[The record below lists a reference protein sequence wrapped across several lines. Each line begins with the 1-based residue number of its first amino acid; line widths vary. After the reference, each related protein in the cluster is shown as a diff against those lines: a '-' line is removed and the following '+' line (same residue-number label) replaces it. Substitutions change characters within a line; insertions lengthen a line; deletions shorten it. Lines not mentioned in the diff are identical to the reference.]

1 MGQSGEL
8 TENSVRFERK
18 QQYLVIFRLIGP
30 TNVIIM
36 TEKKV
41 LAIKYRPVVLDDL
54 LGQEV
59 VSKTIFNSLKTKK
72 IPNAFLFHGIRG
84 TGKTSIARIIAKGL
98 NCNNGIENL
107 CKENFCDNCEAISNS
122 SHLDVIEQDCAT
134 ATGIDSVRDLI
145 EFCKY
150 PPSSAKFKVL
160 ILDEIQAMSKAGA
173 QSLLKILEEPPNY
186 VKFIF
191 CTTEIK
197 KILVTMLSRCTRFDL
212 SRVKFDDLFVYLK
225 KIIKLENGKIN
236 DEALKLICKCSE
248 GSVRDSLSLL
258 DRALLINDDKELDL
272 KTAQKIFG
280 HFDKSLL
287 IRLLEK
293 IFDGNEKE
301 VISIY
306 QSIYTAGV
314 DPSTFLNDFLEVL
327 YYLKNID
334 TIQQN
339 GFNFDLNDSEHKSIK
354 NLKDKIDNKTVIL
367 FWHFTI
373 KMLDEI
379 KVVSNQDISVEM
391 FLIRLLYLKQ
401 SNVEKTSGVNI
412 PFGENKEENL
422 SSKQKNNKN
431 LSSTVDQIKNITQTD
446 ELKFEEK
453 KDSFNYEIKSM
464 NDLIS
469 LCNEKKEMSL
479 KYELETNV
487 KLVSFD
493 KNLIVISFN
502 DDLKKNFIKDLT
514 NKLFEWTSKRWIIT
528 LTKELGSPPIKETIK
543 KEKDKIYYTFKKTSE
558 YQKIRKLI
566 DDIELVDI
574 IEN

>member
-1 MGQSGEL
+1 M
-8 TENSVRFERK
+8 K
-18 QQYLVIFRLIGP
+18 D
-30 TNVIIM
+30 
-36 TEKKV
+36 KKV

-59 VSKTIFNSLKTKK
+59 VSKTIFNSLKLEK

-98 NCNNGIENL
+98 NCKNGIESL
-107 CKENFCDNCEAISNS
+107 CKENFCDNCEAISNA

-150 PPSSAKFKVL
+150 PPSSAKYKVL

-212 SRVKFDDLFVYLK
+212 SRVKFQDLFVYLK
-225 KIIKLENGKIN
+225 KIIELENGKIS

-258 DRALLINDDKELDL
+258 DRALLIDDNVELDL

-280 HFDKSLL
+280 HFDKSL
-287 IRLLEK
+287 IIELLNK
-293 IFDGNEKE
+293 IFEGNEKE
-301 VISIY
+301 VINIY
-306 QSIYTAGV
+306 QSIYSSGV
-314 DPSTFLNDFLEVL
+314 DPSTFLNDFLEIL

-334 TIQQN
+334 AIQSN
-339 GFNFDLNDSEHKSIK
+339 GSGFDLNDSEHKNIK
-354 NLKDKIDNKTVIL
+354 NLKDKIDNKTIIL
-367 FWHFTI
+367 FWQFTI

-401 SNVEKTSGVNI
+401 FNIDKISGHDIKFDEKDAD
-412 PFGENKEENL
+412 NL
-422 SSKQKNNKN
+422 GSKKINDKN
-431 LSSTVDQIKNITQTD
+431 LTSTVDQIKNITQTD
-446 ELKFEEK
+446 ELKLEK
-453 KDSFNYEIKSM
+453 KNDSFNYEIKSM
-464 NDLIS
+464 HDLIN
-469 LCNEKKEMSL
+469 LCIEKKEMSL

-487 KLVSFD
+487 KLVSFN
-493 KNLIVISFN
+493 KNLIEISFN
-502 DDLKKNFIKDLT
+502 DDLNKNFIKDLT
-514 NKLFEWTSKRWIIT
+514 TKLFEWTSQRWIIT
-528 LTKELGSPPIKETIK
+528 LTKELGSPPIKQVIQN
-543 KEKDKIYYTFKKTSE
+543 EKDKIYFNFKKTNE
-558 YQKIRKLI
+558 YQKLKNLI
-566 DDIELVDI
+566 NDIELIDI
-574 IEN
+574 KKD

>member
-1 MGQSGEL
+1 M
-8 TENSVRFERK
+8 K
-18 QQYLVIFRLIGP
+18 D
-30 TNVIIM
+30 
-36 TEKKV
+36 KKV

-59 VSKTIFNSLKTKK
+59 VSKTILNSLKLGK

-98 NCNNGIENL
+98 NCKNGIESL
-107 CKENFCDNCEAISNS
+107 CKKNFCDNCEAITNA

-150 PPSSAKFKVL
+150 PPSSAKYKVL

-173 QSLLKILEEPPNY
+173 QSLLKILEEPPSY

-212 SRVKFDDLFVYLK
+212 SRVKFHDLFVYLK
-225 KIIKLENGKIN
+225 KIIELENGKIS

-258 DRALLINDDKELDL
+258 DRALLIDDDVELDL

-280 HFDKSLL
+280 HFDKSL
-287 IRLLEK
+287 IIDLLNK
-293 IFDGNEKE
+293 IFEGNEKE
-301 VISIY
+301 VINIY
-306 QSIYTAGV
+306 QSIYSSGV
-314 DPSTFLNDFLEVL
+314 DPSTFLNDFLEIL

-334 TIQQN
+334 AIQSN
-339 GFNFDLNDSEHKSIK
+339 GSSFDLNDSEHKSIK
-354 NLKDKIDNKTVIL
+354 NLKGKIDNKTIIL
-367 FWHFTI
+367 FWQFTI

-401 SNVEKTSGVNI
+401 FNIDKISGHDIKYDEKDS
-412 PFGENKEENL
+412 ENL
-422 SSKQKNNKN
+422 SSKKTNDKNVT
-431 LSSTVDQIKNITQTD
+431 STVDQIKNITQTD
-446 ELKFEEK
+446 ELKLEK
-453 KDSFNYEIKSM
+453 KNDSFNYEIKSM
-464 NDLIS
+464 HDLIN
-469 LCNEKKEMSL
+469 LCIEKKEMSL

-487 KLVSFD
+487 KLVSFN
-493 KNLIVISFN
+493 KNLIEISFS
-502 DDLKKNFIKDLT
+502 DDLNKNFIKDLT
-514 NKLFEWTSKRWIIT
+514 TKLFEWTSQRWIIT
-528 LTKELGSPPIKETIK
+528 LTKELGSPPIKQAIQK
-543 KEKDKIYYTFKKTSE
+543 QKDKIYSNFKKTNE
-558 YQKIRKLI
+558 YKKLKNLI
-566 DDIELVDI
+566 EDIELIDI
-574 IEN
+574 KED

>member
-1 MGQSGEL
+1 M
-8 TENSVRFERK
+8 K
-18 QQYLVIFRLIGP
+18 D
-30 TNVIIM
+30 
-36 TEKKV
+36 KKV

-59 VSKTIFNSLKTKK
+59 VSKTIFNSLKLEK

-98 NCNNGIENL
+98 NCKNGIESL
-107 CKENFCDNCEAISNS
+107 CKENFCDNCEAISNA

-150 PPSSAKFKVL
+150 PPSSAKYKVL

-173 QSLLKILEEPPNY
+173 QSLLKILEEPPSY

-212 SRVKFDDLFVYLK
+212 SRVKFQDLFVYLK
-225 KIIKLENGKIN
+225 KIIELENGKIS

-258 DRALLINDDKELDL
+258 DRALLIDDNVELDL

-280 HFDKSLL
+280 HFDKSL
-287 IRLLEK
+287 IIDLLNK
-293 IFDGNEKE
+293 IFEGNEKE
-301 VISIY
+301 VINIY
-306 QSIYTAGV
+306 QSIYSSGV
-314 DPSTFLNDFLEVL
+314 DPSTFLNDFLEIL

-334 TIQQN
+334 AIQSN
-339 GFNFDLNDSEHKSIK
+339 GSSFDLNDSEHKSIK
-354 NLKDKIDNKTVIL
+354 NLKDKIDNKTIIL
-367 FWHFTI
+367 FWQFTI

-401 SNVEKTSGVNI
+401 FNIDKISGHNI
-412 PFGENKEENL
+412 KFDKKDAENL
-422 SSKQKNNKN
+422 SSKKTNDKNVT
-431 LSSTVDQIKNITQTD
+431 STVDQIKNITQTD
-446 ELKFEEK
+446 EFKLEK
-453 KDSFNYEIKSM
+453 KNDSFNYEIKSM
-464 NDLIS
+464 HDLIN
-469 LCNEKKEMSL
+469 LCIEKKEMSL

-487 KLVSFD
+487 KLVSFN
-493 KNLIVISFN
+493 KNLIEISFN
-502 DDLKKNFIKDLT
+502 DDLNKNFIKDLT
-514 NKLFEWTSKRWIIT
+514 TKLFEWTSQRWIIT
-528 LTKELGSPPIKETIK
+528 LTKELGSPPIKQVIQ
-543 KEKDKIYYTFKKTSE
+543 KEKDKIYSNFKKTNE
-558 YQKIRKLI
+558 YQKLKNLI
-566 DDIELVDI
+566 NDIELIDI
-574 IEN
+574 KKD

>member
-1 MGQSGEL
+1 M
-8 TENSVRFERK
+8 K
-18 QQYLVIFRLIGP
+18 D
-30 TNVIIM
+30 
-36 TEKKV
+36 KKV

-59 VSKTIFNSLKTKK
+59 VSKTIFNSLKLEK

-98 NCNNGIENL
+98 NCKNGIERL
-107 CKENFCDNCEAISNS
+107 CKDNFCDNCKAISNA

-150 PPSSAKFKVL
+150 PPSSAKYKVL

-212 SRVKFDDLFVYLK
+212 SRVKFQDLFVYLK
-225 KIIKLENGKIN
+225 KIIELENGKIS

-258 DRALLINDDKELDL
+258 DRALLIDDNVELDL

-280 HFDKSLL
+280 HFDKSL
-287 IRLLEK
+287 IIDLLNK
-293 IFDGNEKE
+293 IFEGNEKE
-301 VISIY
+301 VINIY
-306 QSIYTAGV
+306 QSIYSSGV
-314 DPSTFLNDFLEVL
+314 DPSTFLNDFLEIL

-334 TIQQN
+334 TIQSN
-339 GFNFDLNDSEHKSIK
+339 GSSFDLNDSEYKSIK
-354 NLKDKIDNKTVIL
+354 NLKDKIDNKTVVL
-367 FWHFTI
+367 FWQFTI

-401 SNVEKTSGVNI
+401 FNIDKISGHDIKFDEKDAD
-412 PFGENKEENL
+412 NL
-422 SSKQKNNKN
+422 SSKKINDKN
-431 LSSTVDQIKNITQTD
+431 LTSTVDQIKNITQTD
-446 ELKFEEK
+446 ELKLEK
-453 KDSFNYEIKSM
+453 KNDSFNYEIKSM
-464 NDLIS
+464 HDLIN
-469 LCNEKKEMSL
+469 LCIEKKEMSL

-487 KLVSFD
+487 KLVSFS
-493 KNLIVISFN
+493 KNLIEISFN
-502 DDLKKNFIKDLT
+502 DDLNNNFIKDLT
-514 NKLFEWTSKRWIIT
+514 TKLFEWTSQRWIIT
-528 LTKELGSPPIKETIK
+528 LTKELGSPPIKQVIQS
-543 KEKDKIYYTFKKTSE
+543 EKDKIYSNFKKTNE
-558 YQKIRKLI
+558 YQKLKNLI
-566 DDIELVDI
+566 NDIELIDI
-574 IEN
+574 KKD

>member
-1 MGQSGEL
+1 M
-8 TENSVRFERK
+8 K
-18 QQYLVIFRLIGP
+18 D
-30 TNVIIM
+30 
-36 TEKKV
+36 KKV

-59 VSKTIFNSLKTKK
+59 VSKTIFNSLKLEK

-98 NCNNGIENL
+98 NCKNGIESL
-107 CKENFCDNCEAISNS
+107 CKENFCDNCEAISNA

-150 PPSSAKFKVL
+150 PPSSAKYKVL

-173 QSLLKILEEPPNY
+173 QSLLKILEEPPSY

-212 SRVKFDDLFVYLK
+212 SRVKFQDLFVYLK
-225 KIIKLENGKIN
+225 KIIELENGKIS

-258 DRALLINDDKELDL
+258 DRALLIDDNVELDL

-280 HFDKSLL
+280 HFDKSL
-287 IRLLEK
+287 IIELLNK
-293 IFDGNEKE
+293 IFEGNEKE
-301 VISIY
+301 VINIY
-306 QSIYTAGV
+306 QSIYSSGV
-314 DPSTFLNDFLEVL
+314 DPLTFLNDFLEIL

-334 TIQQN
+334 AIQSN
-339 GFNFDLNDSEHKSIK
+339 GSSFDLNDSEHKNIK
-354 NLKDKIDNKTVIL
+354 NLKDKVDNKTIIL
-367 FWHFTI
+367 FWQFTI

-401 SNVEKTSGVNI
+401 FNIDKISGHDIKFDEKDTD
-412 PFGENKEENL
+412 NL
-422 SSKQKNNKN
+422 GSKKINDKN
-431 LSSTVDQIKNITQTD
+431 LTSTVDQIKNITQTD
-446 ELKFEEK
+446 ELKLEK
-453 KDSFNYEIKSM
+453 KNDSFNYEIKSM
-464 NDLIS
+464 HDLIN
-469 LCNEKKEMSL
+469 LCIEKKEMSL

-487 KLVSFD
+487 KLVSFN
-493 KNLIVISFN
+493 KNLIEISFN
-502 DDLKKNFIKDLT
+502 DDLNKNFIKDLT
-514 NKLFEWTSKRWIIT
+514 TKLFEWTSQRWIIT
-528 LTKELGSPPIKETIK
+528 LTKELGSPPIKQVIQN
-543 KEKDKIYYTFKKTSE
+543 EKDKIYFNFKKTNE
-558 YQKIRKLI
+558 YQKLKNLI
-566 DDIELVDI
+566 NDIELIDI
-574 IEN
+574 KKD

>member
-1 MGQSGEL
+1 M
-8 TENSVRFERK
+8 
-18 QQYLVIFRLIGP
+18 
-30 TNVIIM
+30 
-36 TEKKV
+36 KKPQV
-41 LAIKYRPVVLDDL
+41 LALKYRPKEFRDL
-54 LGQEV
+54 IGQEEIAQ
-59 VSKTIFNSLKTKK
+59 TLFNSIKKNK

-98 NCNNGIENL
+98 NCKNGIESL
-107 CKENFCDNCEAISNS
+107 CKENFCDNCEAISNA

-150 PPSSAKFKVL
+150 PPSSAKYKVL

-212 SRVKFDDLFVYLK
+212 SRVKFQDLFVYLK
-225 KIIKLENGKIN
+225 KIIELENGKIS

-258 DRALLINDDKELDL
+258 DRALLIDDNVELDL

-280 HFDKSLL
+280 HFDKSL
-287 IRLLEK
+287 IIELLNK
-293 IFDGNEKE
+293 IFEGNEKE
-301 VISIY
+301 VINIY
-306 QSIYTAGV
+306 QSIYSSGV
-314 DPSTFLNDFLEVL
+314 DPLTFLNDFLEIL

-334 TIQQN
+334 AIQSN
-339 GFNFDLNDSEHKSIK
+339 GSGFDLNDSEHKNIK
-354 NLKDKIDNKTVIL
+354 NLKDKIDNKTIIL
-367 FWHFTI
+367 FWQFTI

-401 SNVEKTSGVNI
+401 FNIDKISGHDIKFDEKDTD
-412 PFGENKEENL
+412 NL
-422 SSKQKNNKN
+422 GSKKINDKN
-431 LSSTVDQIKNITQTD
+431 LTSTVDQIKNITQTD
-446 ELKFEEK
+446 ELKLEK
-453 KDSFNYEIKSM
+453 KNDSFNYEIKSM
-464 NDLIS
+464 HDLIN
-469 LCNEKKEMSL
+469 LCIEKKEMSL

-487 KLVSFD
+487 KLVSFS
-493 KNLIVISFN
+493 KNLIEISFN
-502 DDLKKNFIKDLT
+502 DDLNNNFIKDLT
-514 NKLFEWTSKRWIIT
+514 TKLFEWTSQRWIIT
-528 LTKELGSPPIKETIK
+528 LTKELGSPPIKQVIQS
-543 KEKDKIYYTFKKTSE
+543 EKDKIYCNFKKTNE
-558 YQKIRKLI
+558 YQKLKNLI
-566 DDIELVDI
+566 KDIELIDI
-574 IEN
+574 KKD

>member
-1 MGQSGEL
+1 M
-8 TENSVRFERK
+8 K
-18 QQYLVIFRLIGP
+18 D
-30 TNVIIM
+30 
-36 TEKKV
+36 KKV

-59 VSKTIFNSLKTKK
+59 VSKTIFNSLKLEK

-98 NCNNGIENL
+98 NCKNGIERL
-107 CKENFCDNCEAISNS
+107 CKDNFCDNCEAISNA

-150 PPSSAKFKVL
+150 PPSSAKYKVL

-212 SRVKFDDLFVYLK
+212 SRVKFQDLFVYLK
-225 KIIKLENGKIN
+225 KIIELENGKIS

-258 DRALLINDDKELDL
+258 DRALLIDDNVELDL

-280 HFDKSLL
+280 HFDKSL
-287 IRLLEK
+287 IIELLNK
-293 IFDGNEKE
+293 IFEGNEKE
-301 VISIY
+301 VINIY
-306 QSIYTAGV
+306 QSIYSSGV
-314 DPSTFLNDFLEVL
+314 DPLTFLNDFLEIL

-334 TIQQN
+334 AIQSN
-339 GFNFDLNDSEHKSIK
+339 GSGFDLNDSEHKNIK
-354 NLKDKIDNKTVIL
+354 NLKDKIDNKTIIL
-367 FWHFTI
+367 FWQFTI

-401 SNVEKTSGVNI
+401 FNIDKISGHDIKFDEKDAD
-412 PFGENKEENL
+412 NL
-422 SSKQKNNKN
+422 GSKKINDKN
-431 LSSTVDQIKNITQTD
+431 LTSTVDQIKNITQTD
-446 ELKFEEK
+446 ELKLEK
-453 KDSFNYEIKSM
+453 KNDSFNYEIKSM
-464 NDLIS
+464 HDLIN
-469 LCNEKKEMSL
+469 LCIEKKEMSL

-487 KLVSFD
+487 KLVSFN
-493 KNLIVISFN
+493 KNLIEISFN
-502 DDLKKNFIKDLT
+502 DDLNKNFIKDLT
-514 NKLFEWTSKRWIIT
+514 TKLFEWTSQRWIIT
-528 LTKELGSPPIKETIK
+528 LTKELGSPPIKQVIQS
-543 KEKDKIYYTFKKTSE
+543 EKDKIYSNFKKTNE
-558 YQKIRKLI
+558 YQKLKNLI
-566 DDIELVDI
+566 KDIELIDI
-574 IEN
+574 KKD

>member
-1 MGQSGEL
+1 M
-8 TENSVRFERK
+8 K
-18 QQYLVIFRLIGP
+18 D
-30 TNVIIM
+30 
-36 TEKKV
+36 KKV

-59 VSKTIFNSLKTKK
+59 VSKTIFNSLKLEK

-98 NCNNGIENL
+98 NCKNGIESL

-150 PPSSAKFKVL
+150 PPSSAKYKVL

-212 SRVKFDDLFVYLK
+212 SRVKFQDLFVYLK
-225 KIIKLENGKIN
+225 KIIELENGKIS

-258 DRALLINDDKELDL
+258 DRALLINDNIELDL

-280 HFDKSLL
+280 HFDKSL
-287 IRLLEK
+287 IIKLLHK
-293 IFDGNEKE
+293 IFEGNEKE
-301 VISIY
+301 VINIY
-306 QSIYTAGV
+306 QSIYSSGV
-314 DPSTFLNDFLEVL
+314 DPSTFLNDFLEIL

-334 TIQQN
+334 TIQSN
-339 GFNFDLNDSEHKSIK
+339 GSSFDLNDSEYKSIK
-354 NLKDKIDNKTVIL
+354 NLKDKIDNKTVVL
-367 FWHFTI
+367 FWQFTI

-401 SNVEKTSGVNI
+401 FNIDKTSGHDI
-412 PFGENKEENL
+412 KFDEKDAENL
-422 SSKQKNNKN
+422 SSKKTNDKN
-431 LSSTVDQIKNITQTD
+431 LTSTVDQIKNITQTD
-446 ELKFEEK
+446 ELKLEK
-453 KDSFNYEIKSM
+453 KNDSFNYEIKSM
-464 NDLIS
+464 HNLIN
-469 LCNEKKEMSL
+469 LCIEKKEMSL

-487 KLVSFD
+487 KLVSFS
-493 KNLIVISFN
+493 KNLIEISFN
-502 DDLKKNFIKDLT
+502 DDLNKNFIKDLT
-514 NKLFEWTSKRWIIT
+514 TKLFEWTSQRWIIT
-528 LTKELGSPPIKETIK
+528 LTKELGSPPIKQVIQN
-543 KEKDKIYYTFKKTSE
+543 EKDKIYSNFKKTNE
-558 YQKIRKLI
+558 YQKLKNLI
-566 DDIELVDI
+566 NDIELIDI
-574 IEN
+574 KKD

>member
-1 MGQSGEL
+1 M
-8 TENSVRFERK
+8 K
-18 QQYLVIFRLIGP
+18 D
-30 TNVIIM
+30 
-36 TEKKV
+36 KKV

-59 VSKTIFNSLKTKK
+59 VSKTIFNSLKLEK

-98 NCNNGIENL
+98 NCKNGIESL
-107 CKENFCDNCEAISNS
+107 CKDNFCDNCEAISNA

-150 PPSSAKFKVL
+150 PPSSAKYKVL

-212 SRVKFDDLFVYLK
+212 SRVKFQDLFVYLK
-225 KIIKLENGKIN
+225 KIIELENGKIS

-258 DRALLINDDKELDL
+258 DRALLIDDNVELDL

-280 HFDKSLL
+280 HFDKSL
-287 IRLLEK
+287 IIELLNK
-293 IFDGNEKE
+293 IFEGNEKE
-301 VISIY
+301 VINIY
-306 QSIYTAGV
+306 QSIYSSGV
-314 DPSTFLNDFLEVL
+314 DPSTFLNDFLEIL

-334 TIQQN
+334 AIQSN
-339 GFNFDLNDSEHKSIK
+339 GSSFDLNDSEHKNIK
-354 NLKDKIDNKTVIL
+354 NLKDKVDNKTIIL
-367 FWHFTI
+367 FWQFTI

-401 SNVEKTSGVNI
+401 FNIDKISGHDIKFDEKDAD
-412 PFGENKEENL
+412 NL
-422 SSKQKNNKN
+422 SSKKINDKN
-431 LSSTVDQIKNITQTD
+431 LTSTVDQIKNITQTD
-446 ELKFEEK
+446 ELKLEK
-453 KDSFNYEIKSM
+453 KNDSFNYEIKSM
-464 NDLIS
+464 HDLIN
-469 LCNEKKEMSL
+469 LCIEKKEMSL

-487 KLVSFD
+487 KLVSFN
-493 KNLIVISFN
+493 KNLIEISFN
-502 DDLKKNFIKDLT
+502 DDLNKNFIKDLT
-514 NKLFEWTSKRWIIT
+514 TKLFEWTSQRWIIT
-528 LTKELGSPPIKETIK
+528 LTKELGSPPIKQVIQ
-543 KEKDKIYYTFKKTSE
+543 KEKHKIYSNFKKTNE
-558 YQKIRKLI
+558 YQKLKNLI
-566 DDIELVDI
+566 DDIELIDI
-574 IEN
+574 KED

>member
-1 MGQSGEL
+1 M
-8 TENSVRFERK
+8 K
-18 QQYLVIFRLIGP
+18 D
-30 TNVIIM
+30 
-36 TEKKV
+36 KKV

-59 VSKTIFNSLKTKK
+59 VSKTIFNSLKLEK

-98 NCNNGIENL
+98 NCKNGIESL
-107 CKENFCDNCEAISNS
+107 CKENFCDNCEAISNA

-150 PPSSAKFKVL
+150 PPSSAKYKVL

-212 SRVKFDDLFVYLK
+212 SRVKFQDLFIYLK
-225 KIIKLENGKIN
+225 KIIELENGKIS

-258 DRALLINDDKELDL
+258 DRALLIDDNVELDL

-280 HFDKSLL
+280 HFDKSL
-287 IRLLEK
+287 IIELLHK
-293 IFDGNEKE
+293 IFEGNEKE
-301 VISIY
+301 VINIY
-306 QSIYTAGV
+306 QSIYSSGV
-314 DPSTFLNDFLEVL
+314 DPSTFLNDFLEIL

-334 TIQQN
+334 AIQSN
-339 GFNFDLNDSEHKSIK
+339 GSNFDLNDSEHKSIK
-354 NLKDKIDNKTVIL
+354 NLKDKIDNNTIIL
-367 FWHFTI
+367 FWQFTI

-401 SNVEKTSGVNI
+401 FNIDKTSGHDI
-412 PFGENKEENL
+412 KFDEKDSENL
-422 SSKQKNNKN
+422 SSKKINDKN
-431 LSSTVDQIKNITQTD
+431 LTGTVDQIKNITQTD
-446 ELKFEEK
+446 ELKLEK
-453 KDSFNYEIKSM
+453 KNDSFNYEIKSM
-464 NDLIS
+464 HDLIN
-469 LCNEKKEMSL
+469 LCIEKKEMSL

-487 KLVSFD
+487 KLVSFN
-493 KNLIVISFN
+493 KNLIEISFN
-502 DDLKKNFIKDLT
+502 DDLNKNFIKDLT
-514 NKLFEWTSKRWIIT
+514 SKLFEWTSQRWIIT
-528 LTKELGSPPIKETIK
+528 LTKELGSPPIKQVIQN
-543 KEKDKIYYTFKKTSE
+543 EKDKIYFNFKKTNE
-558 YQKIRKLI
+558 YQKLKNLI
-566 DDIELVDI
+566 NDIELIDI
-574 IEN
+574 KKD

>member
-1 MGQSGEL
+1 M
-8 TENSVRFERK
+8 K
-18 QQYLVIFRLIGP
+18 D
-30 TNVIIM
+30 
-36 TEKKV
+36 KKV

-59 VSKTIFNSLKTKK
+59 VSKTILNSLKLGK

-98 NCNNGIENL
+98 NCKNGIESL
-107 CKENFCDNCEAISNS
+107 CKENFCDNCEAISNA

-150 PPSSAKFKVL
+150 PPSSAKYKVL

-173 QSLLKILEEPPNY
+173 QSLLKILEEPPSY

-212 SRVKFDDLFVYLK
+212 SRVKFQDLFVYLK
-225 KIIKLENGKIN
+225 KIIELENGKIS

-258 DRALLINDDKELDL
+258 DRALLIDDNVELDL

-280 HFDKSLL
+280 HFDKSL
-287 IRLLEK
+287 IIDLLNK
-293 IFDGNEKE
+293 IFEGNEKK
-301 VISIY
+301 VINIY
-306 QSIYTAGV
+306 QSIYSSGV
-314 DPSTFLNDFLEVL
+314 DPSTFLNDFLEIL

-334 TIQQN
+334 AIQSN
-339 GFNFDLNDSEHKSIK
+339 GSSFDLNDSEHKSIK
-354 NLKDKIDNKTVIL
+354 NLKDKIDNKTIIL
-367 FWHFTI
+367 FWQFTI

-401 SNVEKTSGVNI
+401 SNIDKISDHNI
-412 PFGENKEENL
+412 KFDKKDAENL
-422 SSKQKNNKN
+422 SSKKTNDKNVT
-431 LSSTVDQIKNITQTD
+431 STVDQIKNITQTD
-446 ELKFEEK
+446 EFKLEK
-453 KDSFNYEIKSM
+453 KNDSFNYEIKSM
-464 NDLIS
+464 HDLIN
-469 LCNEKKEMSL
+469 LCIEKKEMSL

-487 KLVSFD
+487 KLVSFN
-493 KNLIVISFN
+493 KNLIEISFN
-502 DDLKKNFIKDLT
+502 DDLNKNFIKDLT
-514 NKLFEWTSKRWIIT
+514 TKLFEWTSQRWIIT
-528 LTKELGSPPIKETIK
+528 LTKELGSPPIKQVIQ
-543 KEKDKIYYTFKKTSE
+543 KEKDKIYSNFKKTNE
-558 YQKIRKLI
+558 YQKLKNLI
-566 DDIELVDI
+566 DDIELIDI
-574 IEN
+574 KED

>member
-1 MGQSGEL
+1 M
-8 TENSVRFERK
+8 K
-18 QQYLVIFRLIGP
+18 D
-30 TNVIIM
+30 
-36 TEKKV
+36 KKV

-59 VSKTIFNSLKTKK
+59 VSKTIFNSLKLEKL
-72 IPNAFLFHGIRG
+72 PNAFLFHGIRG

-98 NCNNGIENL
+98 NCKNGIERL
-107 CKENFCDNCEAISNS
+107 CKDNFCDNCEAISNA

-150 PPSSAKFKVL
+150 PPSSAKYKVL

-212 SRVKFDDLFVYLK
+212 SRVKFQDLFVYLK
-225 KIIKLENGKIN
+225 KIIELENGKIS

-258 DRALLINDDKELDL
+258 DRALLIDDNVELDL

-280 HFDKSLL
+280 HFDKSL
-287 IRLLEK
+287 IIELLNK
-293 IFDGNEKE
+293 IFEGNETE
-301 VISIY
+301 VIKIY
-306 QSIYTAGV
+306 QSIYSSGV
-314 DPSTFLNDFLEVL
+314 DPLTFLNDFLEIL

-334 TIQQN
+334 AIQSN
-339 GFNFDLNDSEHKSIK
+339 GSGFDLNDSEHKNIK
-354 NLKDKIDNKTVIL
+354 NLKDKIDNKTIIL
-367 FWHFTI
+367 FWQFTI

-401 SNVEKTSGVNI
+401 FNIDKISGHDIKFDEKDAD
-412 PFGENKEENL
+412 NL
-422 SSKQKNNKN
+422 GSKKINDKN
-431 LSSTVDQIKNITQTD
+431 LTSTVDQIKNITQTD
-446 ELKFEEK
+446 ELKLEK
-453 KDSFNYEIKSM
+453 KNDSFNYEIKSM
-464 NDLIS
+464 HDLIN
-469 LCNEKKEMSL
+469 LCIEKKEMSL

-487 KLVSFD
+487 KLVSFN
-493 KNLIVISFN
+493 KNLIEISFN
-502 DDLKKNFIKDLT
+502 DDLNKNFIKDLT
-514 NKLFEWTSKRWIIT
+514 TKLFEWTSQRWIIT
-528 LTKELGSPPIKETIK
+528 LTKELGSPPIKQVIQS
-543 KEKDKIYYTFKKTSE
+543 EKDKIYCNFKKTNE
-558 YQKIRKLI
+558 YQKLKNLI
-566 DDIELVDI
+566 NDIELIDI
-574 IEN
+574 KKD